1 MIRENEH
8 FLFLL
13 FLNQEL
19 ISSHI
24 LANVLNWRTKKM
36 LNYQLER
43 TEEYNYVLHIRIF
56 EYQLVFS

>member
-8 FLFLL
+8 FVFLL

-36 LNYQLER
+36 QNYQLER